1 MKLSLEQV
9 RHVAML
15 ARLGLS
21 DPELEAMSTELS
33 GILDYIDQL
42 SEIDTSMVPPTAR
55 IDDLGN
61 VWREDVVGSSVGQ
74 EAALSNAPSREGEYF
89 RVRAMQEG

>member
-21 DPELEAMSTELS
+21 DDELEALSTELS
-33 GILDYIDQL
+33 GILEYIDQL
-42 SEIDTSMVPPTAR
+42 AEVDTDHVAPTAR

-61 VWREDVVGSSVGQ
+61 VWREDEVGESVGT
-74 EAALSNAPSREGEYF
+74 EAALSNAPRRDGEF
-89 RVRAMQEG
+89 FHVRAMQEG